1 MAVKKTKRCDL
12 ASTGKGF
19 QMRSP
24 LSNITNG
31 VFILDCKER
40 ILMRKEEI
48 DKRNSHKK
56 SKGLKNVPVTSNQ
69 SPTNRNIDYGKEVV
83 NTYQSIPNTHT
94 TDTASN
100 IYYTP
105 LLSDVTNASIPNND
119 YTSPKFNRR
128 IRKEYLD
135 SKKKGLN
142 VTSPNIPISSTSSSD
157 IQFSFNNSPINRTVP
172 YVKEVVIPYQSNPNQ
187 HTTVHSSNIYFT
199 PMLSDITNAS
209 ITTDDYSSPKFC
221 RSIRKQYRDRQK
233 QAIKSPSVNFQR
245 STTQASIK
253 LPQSTYTS
261 KKNIQLSSLNNSRE
275 KLHFAGEFI
284 TNIFCG
290 ISKDYLDHGD
300 QSHICET
307 CHAKLWKDEVLR
319 SYQRKT
325 KSSFSLCCGYSKV
338 KLPDVK
344 PPPSDYKSL
353 YTSSDSKS
361 IHFLKNIRRYNSM
374 FSFTSMGGKVDNS
387 INNGNSPYVFR
398 LSGENYHSIG
408 SLIPTNGSKP
418 KFSQLYIYDT
428 ENEVANRQFVLGE
441 SRKHSSS
448 STENLD
454 FQIISELKAMLD
466 SHNQLVK
473 SYRMAR
479 DCFQRN
485 PCENLK
491 IRLIAKRNKDGR
503 TYNLPTASEVAAL
516 IVGDIDTLF
525 EPRDIIV
532 KSKQGYLERISELHP
547 SYLALQYPLL
557 FVYGDDGYRIDI
569 LHRDVSTSTSSD
581 VSTSTTSK
589 RHTCTMREYFCYR
602 IQDRSN
608 TFSLVLNSRRLFQQ
622 FLVDAYTMIES
633 ERLLYIRTQQKKLRC
648 ETFENLC
655 SVKEQGKSDVSK
667 IGQRV
672 ILPSSFTGSARYMF
686 QNYLDAM
693 SLCKWYGYPDFFI
706 TITCNPKW
714 PEVKRFHKDTTL
726 NPEDRPDILCRLFKI
741 KLDSI
746 IKDLRDNAILG
757 KLQAVVY
764 TVEFQK
770 RGLPHAHLCLF
781 MHADHKLPTVDYIDP
796 FISAEIPDKDK
807 EPELYFLVS
816 EFMIHGPCGVENMNC
831 PCMIDGKCS
840 KNFPKKF
847 RESTCID
854 GDGFPVYRRRNNGVF
869 IEKSDVKL
877 DNRSVVPYNKIL
889 LQRYQ
894 AHINVE
900 WCNQAGSIK
909 YLFKYINKGHDMAS
923 ICFVPSKEANDQE
936 KTVDE
941 IKDYYS
947 CRYISAC
954 EASWRIFSYDI
965 HYRNPSVIRLPFH
978 LPGQQHV
985 IYEEFEEIEDVLDKP
1000 SVNASMFLQWFV
1012 CNEKYPAA
1020 RQLTYVEFP
1029 TKFVWKINKR
1039 KWKPRKRGFSIGRIH
1054 SVSPSVG
1061 EAYYL
1066 RILLNKVKGPRNFED
1081 IRTVNDVEYPTFR
1094 DACYAY
1100 GLLDDDNEY
1109 VEAIIEASFTGS
1121 GYYLRSLFCTMLMSE
1136 SMSRPEFVW
1145 EKTFTYLSDDIL
1157 YKQRRI
1163 LKHPGLVLNED
1174 QIKNLTLFEI
1184 QKFLL
1189 RNNSTLK
1196 RYSSMPFPNH
1206 DCISSANNLLLSEE
1220 LAYDKEIL
1228 AEEFRNLFSSL
1239 THEQR
1244 VIYEEII
1251 TAVDNNKGG
1260 VFFVYGYGGTGKTYL
1275 WKTLCASI
1283 RSEGKIVLSVASSGI
1298 ASLLL
1303 SGGRTAHSRFHIP
1316 INLDED
1322 SFCFIKPDSDLARLL
1337 QETSLIIWDEAPMV
1351 HKHGFEA
1358 LDRSLKDLF
1367 RSVSGASSEL
1377 PFGGK
1382 VIVFG
1387 GDFRQILPVVPGGS
1401 RQQIVNASLSSSYI
1415 WRTCKVLK
1423 LTKNLRLSTSN
1434 DPSEIQET
1442 TNFANW
1448 LLDIGE
1454 GNVGGVNDGNAIL
1467 QIPEDLLIKHSSD
1480 PISELIE
1487 FVYPSLIYNF
1497 NEQNYFHQRAILAP
1511 TNDVVQEIND
1521 RMLSLF
1527 PGVEKEYLSSDSICP
1542 TEMLNE
1548 NLDDTLCSPDI
1559 LNGIKA
1565 SGLPNHRLVF
1575 KVGVP
1580 VMLLRNIDQKSGLCN
1595 GTRLKVVSLG
1605 KRVIQVEIISGSHI
1619 GDRHYIPRITL
1630 IPTDKKLHIK
1640 LQRRQFP
1647 LAVSFAMTINKSQGQ
1662 SLSRVGLFLKNP
1674 VFTHGQLYV
1683 ALSRV
1688 TRRDGLKIVILDSD
1702 GNLSDTTSNVVYKEV
1717 FRNL

>member
-1 MAVKKTKRCDL
+1 
-12 ASTGKGF
+12 
-19 QMRSP
+19 
-24 LSNITNG
+24 
-31 VFILDCKER
+31 
-40 ILMRKEEI
+40 
-48 DKRNSHKK
+48 
-56 SKGLKNVPVTSNQ
+56 
-69 SPTNRNIDYGKEVV
+69 
-83 NTYQSIPNTHT
+83 
-94 TDTASN
+94 
-100 IYYTP
+100 
-105 LLSDVTNASIPNND
+105 
-119 YTSPKFNRR
+119 
-128 IRKEYLD
+128 
-135 SKKKGLN
+135 
-142 VTSPNIPISSTSSSD
+142 
-157 IQFSFNNSPINRTVP
+157 
-172 YVKEVVIPYQSNPNQ
+172 
-187 HTTVHSSNIYFT
+187 
-199 PMLSDITNAS
+199 
-209 ITTDDYSSPKFC
+209 
-221 RSIRKQYRDRQK
+221 
-233 QAIKSPSVNFQR
+233 
-245 STTQASIK
+245 
-253 LPQSTYTS
+253 
-261 KKNIQLSSLNNSRE
+261 
-275 KLHFAGEFI
+275 
-284 TNIFCG
+284 
-290 ISKDYLDHGD
+290 
-300 QSHICET
+300 
-307 CHAKLWKDEVLR
+307 
-319 SYQRKT
+319 
-325 KSSFSLCCGYSKV
+325 
-338 KLPDVK
+338 
-344 PPPSDYKSL
+344 
-353 YTSSDSKS
+353 
-361 IHFLKNIRRYNSM
+361 
-374 FSFTSMGGKVDNS
+374 
-387 INNGNSPYVFR
+387 
-398 LSGENYHSIG
+398 
-408 SLIPTNGSKP
+408 
-418 KFSQLYIYDT
+418 
-428 ENEVANRQFVLGE
+428 
-441 SRKHSSS
+441 
-448 STENLD
+448 
-454 FQIISELKAMLD
+454 
-466 SHNQLVK
+466 
-473 SYRMAR
+473 
-479 DCFQRN
+479 
-485 PCENLK
+485 
-491 IRLIAKRNKDGR
+491 
-503 TYNLPTASEVAAL
+503 
-516 IVGDIDTLF
+516 
-525 EPRDIIV
+525 
-532 KSKQGYLERISELHP
+532 
-547 SYLALQYPLL
+547 
-557 FVYGDDGYRIDI
+557 
-569 LHRDVSTSTSSD
+569 
-581 VSTSTTSK
+581 
-589 RHTCTMREYFCYR
+589 
-602 IQDRSN
+602 
-608 TFSLVLNSRRLFQQ
+608 
-622 FLVDAYTMIES
+622 
-633 ERLLYIRTQQKKLRC
+633 
-648 ETFENLC
+648 
-655 SVKEQGKSDVSK
+655 
-667 IGQRV
+667 
-672 ILPSSFTGSARYMF
+672 
-686 QNYLDAM
+686 
-693 SLCKWYGYPDFFI
+693 
-706 TITCNPKW
+706 
-714 PEVKRFHKDTTL
+714 
-726 NPEDRPDILCRLFKI
+726 
-741 KLDSI
+741 
-746 IKDLRDNAILG
+746 
-757 KLQAVVY
+757 
-764 TVEFQK
+764 
-770 RGLPHAHLCLF
+770 
-781 MHADHKLPTVDYIDP
+781 
-796 FISAEIPDKDK
+796 
-807 EPELYFLVS
+807 
-816 EFMIHGPCGVENMNC
+816 MIHGPCGVENMNC

-840 KNFPKKF
+840 KKFPKKF

-854 GDGFPVYRRRNNGVF
+854 GDGFPVYRRRNNGAF

-894 AHINVE
+894 AHVNVE

-909 YLFKYINKGHDMAS
+909 YLFKYINKGHDRAS

-1000 SVNASMFLQWFV
+1000 SVNASMFLQCFL
-1012 CNEKYPAA
+1012 CNQKYPAA

-1029 TKFVWKINKR
+1029 TKFVWKSNKR

-1454 GNVGGVNDGNAIL
+1454 GNVGGVNDGNANL

-1542 TEMLNE
+1542 TEMVNE

-1702 GNLSDTTSNVVYKEV
+1702 GNLCDTTSNVVYKEV